1 MCMVMLFLK
10 KYLVANYFENI
21 PYSPFYMA
29 SLTLL
34 ISALS
39 NSNCAADSSHIL
51 AATHSW

>member
-1 MCMVMLFLK
+1 MAMLFLK
-10 KYLVANYFENI
+10 KYSVANYFEI
-21 PYSPFYMA
+21 VHYSSFYMA

-34 ISALS
+34 ILALL